1 MKAKSMGNPRPQAIR
16 SARATSG
23 LTQTEAAE
31 IVFVSLATWAR
42 WEAGTCPM
50 PRGLYDLFLIN
61 TNQREVVCERGVL
74 QGLDALIS
82 DAIALRRKIVS
93 ARVE

>member
-1 MKAKSMGNPRPQAIR
+1 
-16 SARATSG
+16 
-23 LTQTEAAE
+23 
-31 IVFVSLATWAR
+31 
-42 WEAGTCPM
+42 M